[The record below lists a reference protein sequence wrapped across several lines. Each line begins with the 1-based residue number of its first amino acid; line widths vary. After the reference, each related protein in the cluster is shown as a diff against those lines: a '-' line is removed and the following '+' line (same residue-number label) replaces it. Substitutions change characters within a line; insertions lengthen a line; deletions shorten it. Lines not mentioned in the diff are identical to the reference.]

1 MVAKDEI
8 YDQESPQYDQTGA
21 ENEPEVHGVEN
32 IGDEDVISSDPE
44 VEVVFRTHGCGCEKC
59 LAFNTAIASC
69 KACSLGTSHHI
80 KGCTMEKYRFRLM
93 KARWGNVFDRY
104 FLVVAHGISDD
115 MIPGTTAKWQR
126 KSRALR
132 KAKYEADKAAKK
144 LAKRQAKSSG
154 SAALPVQP
162 PAVISPIRGSAKRD
176 VAGSA
181 TGNTLE
187 HLKSEIK
194 AEVKAQMTQE
204 IKAEMRAQI
213 VKEVREE
220 LRQAQAPK
228 VGLRV

>member
-44 VEVVFRTHGCGCEKC
+44 VEVVFG
-59 LAFNTAIASC
+59 LMDVTARNVLHFASC

-115 MIPGTTAKWQR
+115 MIPGTMAKWQR

-228 VGLRV
+228 VGLRVYG